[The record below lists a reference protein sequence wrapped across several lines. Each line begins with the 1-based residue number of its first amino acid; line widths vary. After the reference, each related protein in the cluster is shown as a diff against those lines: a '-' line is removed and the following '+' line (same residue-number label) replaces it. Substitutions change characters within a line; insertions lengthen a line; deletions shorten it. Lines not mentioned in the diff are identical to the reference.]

1 MASKSSS
8 SSRSSSSSNKTTSSP
23 STSRSSAPSGS
34 YQIGNNLYNS
44 GGGLI
49 GPVSGGS
56 SSGGGGGSSYSAPSV
71 TVTGTRTQN
80 GVTKTTYSDGSYTF
94 TPVGS
99 SGASLTS
106 SSQYNTGS
114 PTGGG
119 ATNVGF
125 TPTKPE
131 QAFNADPIQLQ
142 QSLLKAQTTGDYSEV
157 EANYG
162 TAAATFLKK
171 MQEQGKSYLDQ
182 QDAEAQGNISRF
194 LGDQNSQLAI
204 DLEAGRLAYQAAR
217 RNLDN
222 SEAANNTLFSSERP
236 NREKTLLDIANQQLA
251 SKTSQ
256 TAQQRQQTLR
266 EYEKKYGSNILK
278 NYDLGLKTG
287 TLGYNGSNASLNTGI
302 AQGYSALG
310 NVYGSDRSTY
320 NQNALDAAYST
331 ISNAIDSARLQRQ
344 KTSGL

>member
-8 SSRSSSSSNKTTSSP
+8 SSKSSSTSSNKSTSSP
-23 STSRSSAPSGS
+23 AGS
-34 YQIGNNLYNS
+34 YQIGGNTYNA

-49 GPVSGGS
+49 SRGSSGGGS
-56 SSGGGGGSSYSAPSV
+56 SSGGGGSSYSPPAA
-71 TVTGTRTQN
+71 TVTRKQTQN
-80 GVTKTTYSDGSYTF
+80 GVTKTTYSDGSYTY

-99 SGASLTS
+99 TGASLTS
-106 SSQYNTGS
+106 SSQYQTGS

-119 ATNVGF
+119 ATIVNTG
-125 TPTKPE
+125 PTKPE
-131 QAFNADPIQLQ
+131 AAYNADPIALQ

-171 MQEQGKSYLDQ
+171 MQEQGVSYLDQ
-182 QDAEAQGNISRF
+182 QDSEAKGNIARF
-194 LGDQNSQLAI
+194 LGDQNSQLAT
-204 DLEAGRLAYQAAR
+204 DLEAGRMAYQAAR

-236 NREKTLLDIANQQLA
+236 NREKTLLDIANSQLA

-256 TAQQRQQTLR
+256 TSQQRQQTLR

-287 TLGYNGSNASLNTGI
+287 TLGYNGSQASLTPGI
-302 AQGYSALG
+302 AEGYSALG
-310 NVYGSDRSTY
+310 NAYGTNRSDY
-320 NQNALDAAYST
+320 NSNVLDTAYST

-344 KTSGL
+344 KSSGL